1 MGVQYT
7 IGALA
12 RAAEVPTTTV
22 RYYER
27 AGLLPPEARSAGN
40 YRSYSDRSLDRLRFI
55 RAAQANGFT
64 LDDVKRLL
72 QFQDG
77 DLDPCGEV
85 QSLIEARLGDLE
97 ERLDQLRTVRTVL
110 RSSLKTCHRGAASG
124 QCEVLQGLAEGRHMA
139 LRGTTRKQA
148 KARSR

>member
-1 MGVQYT
+1 MVAHYT

-27 AGLLPPEARSAGN
+27 AGLLPPESRSGGN
-40 YRSYSDRSLDRLRFI
+40 YRSYTDRSLERLRFI

-77 DLDPCGEV
+77 VLDPCREV
-85 QSLIEARLGDLE
+85 QSLIEARLRDLE
-97 ERLDQLRTVRTVL
+97 ERLGQLRTVRSVL
-110 RSSLKTCHRGAASG
+110 RSSLEACHSGEASG
-124 QCEVLQGLAEGRHMA
+124 RCQILEGLAEGRPVPRRRA
-139 LRGTTRKQA
+139 ARRRG
-148 KARSR
+148 KARTR

>member
-1 MGVQYT
+1 MVAHYT

-27 AGLLPPEARSAGN
+27 AGLLPPEGRSGGN
-40 YRSYSDRSLDRLRFI
+40 YRSYTDRSLERLRFI

-77 DLDPCGEV
+77 VLEPCKEV
-85 QSLIEARLGDLE
+85 QSLIEARLRDLE
-97 ERLDQLRTVRTVL
+97 ERLAQLRTVRSVL
-110 RSSLKTCHRGAASG
+110 RSSLEVCHHGEASG
-124 QCEVLQGLAEGRHMA
+124 RCEILDGLAEGRPVA
-139 LRGTTRKQA
+139 RRRPAGRR
-148 KARSR
+148 KARTR